1 MIAKDVVHHL
11 RTVLHAQ
18 QHLLGRLRRAVDSIA
33 QVFSTEQR
41 RRAELAE
48 LEQLVQAM
56 EANAAWLTVGD
67 LDGIV
72 ADAIRCDAKARRQAV
87 SQEMERI
94 GFTDWASFVHQCEAY
109 DRQQGLDPLL
119 PYEAFLTEDDL
130 AQLRAESYEAQYRW
144 DRWDY
149 LIVGGGGVLAAL
161 TDYFLVQIPKTFRTG
176 VYAGQE
182 GSPLTT
188 WLKQYDTRAQAGQTD
203 WLAAWARSL
212 EDRCRVPY
220 DVMSFSGPDGMQTIA
235 GMGGRF
241 HRFQS
246 LGHDPILGFMF
257 GVLDIMRGTMTG
269 FSYDKL
275 THLHTFVHGAVWSD
289 LQPVG
294 LIEAILR
301 QIGHLLSDV
310 ATPMGVPAPFMTLVQ
325 GLNIGSFGQ
334 KGRTW
339 GELARWMYLNGYDF
353 RHFLVSGLTPAVI
366 EIVLR
371 AYLMVRHYVEH
382 GETKFLLGAHPKY
395 RSMLL
400 TAHAIAAVGN
410 AGKIALMQGN
420 PLAINQAEWMAFIR
434 YLIPSLKYWVFD
446 RARLKREHLERI
458 NERGWQALEAQV
470 SAALGGMA
478 AREFPL
484 VALGHH
490 HREGLAG

>member
-1 MIAKDVVHHL
+1 MISKGFIRQLRSVVQ
-11 RTVLHAQ
+11 AQ
-18 QHLLGRLRRAVDSIA
+18 HHLLGRLRRAVNGVS
-33 QVFSTEQR
+33 QVFSPEQQR
-41 RRAELAE
+41 HKELAE
-48 LEQLVQAM
+48 LEQLVTTL
-56 EANAAWLTVGD
+56 EANAAWLTTGD

-72 ADAIRCDAKARRQAV
+72 DDAIRCDAKVRRQAV
-87 SQEMERI
+87 TQELQRI
-94 GFTDWASFVHQCEAY
+94 GFTDWGSFVQQCEAY

-130 AQLRAESYEAQYRW
+130 AQLRVESYEAQYRW

-149 LIVGGGGVLAAL
+149 LFVGASGVLAAL
-161 TDYFLVQIPKTFRTG
+161 TDYFLVQIPKTLDTG

-182 GSPLTT
+182 GSPLTS
-188 WLKQYDTRAQAGQTD
+188 WLTQYDTRTQAGQTH
-203 WLAAWARSL
+203 WFAEWARGL

-220 DVMSFSGPDGMQTIA
+220 DAMSFAGPDGVQEIA
-235 GMGGRF
+235 GMGGRS

-246 LGHDPILGFMF
+246 LGHDPVLGFVF
-257 GVLDIMRGTMTG
+257 GVLDIMRGTITG

-275 THLHTFVHGAVWSD
+275 AHLHTFVHGAVWSN
-289 LQPVG
+289 LQPMG

-310 ATPMGVPAPFMTLVQ
+310 ATPMGLPAPFMTLFQ
-325 GLNIGSFGQ
+325 GLNIGSFGE
-334 KGRTW
+334 KSRTVS
-339 GELARWMYLNGYDF
+339 ELARWMYLYGYDF

-371 AYLMVRHYVEH
+371 AYLMVRHYIEH
-382 GETKFLLGAHPKY
+382 GETKFLLGSHPKY

-400 TAHAIAAVGN
+400 TAHAVAAAGN

-420 PLAINQAEWMAFIR
+420 PLAINQAEWMAVIR

-458 NERGWQALEAQV
+458 NEQGWQALEQYTASMLSVIAHQ
-470 SAALGGMA
+470 
-478 AREFPL
+478 EFPL
-484 VALGHH
+484 IELGRPHQDP
-490 HREGLAG
+490 LAG